1 MAALH
6 CTVENP
12 EEQMYTDFGNL
23 NRFDDDTF
31 SQLSVIIFDF
41 LSDPKQVCAQQQ
53 SLNCTKAFRLLYSA
67 SCVCDFRV
75 PIL

>member
-6 CTVENP
+6 CTAENP

-23 NRFDDDTF
+23 NRFDDNTF

-41 LSDPKQVCAQQQ
+41 LADPKQVRA
-53 SLNCTKAFRLLYSA
+53 L
-67 SCVCDFRV
+67 
-75 PIL
+75 

>member
-6 CTVENP
+6 CTADNP

-31 SQLSVIIFDF
+31 GQLSVIIFDF
-41 LSDPKQVCAQQQ
+41 LSDPKQVRACEKAI
-53 SLNCTKAFRLLYSA
+53 TKHS
-67 SCVCDFRV
+67 
-75 PIL
+75 

>member
-1 MAALH
+1 MQSRPLKMAALH
-6 CTVENP
+6 CTAENP

-41 LSDPKQVCAQQQ
+41 LSDPKQV
-53 SLNCTKAFRLLYSA
+53 
-67 SCVCDFRV
+67 RV
-75 PIL
+75 L